1 MDEQSNVKYHL
12 TGMYQDWFLDYASH
26 VILERAV
33 PAIEDGLKPV
43 QRRILHAMK
52 GVDDG
57 KYNKVANIVGQTM
70 QYHPHGD
77 ASIGDALV
85 QLGQKN
91 LLIDCQGNW
100 GNILTGDGAA
110 APRYIE
116 ARLSKFALETVFNPK
131 TTEWMLSYDGRKKEP
146 VHLPVKFPLLL
157 AQGVEGIAVGLNSKI
172 LPHNFNEICD
182 AALHYLRGEEFVL
195 YPDFPTGGEVDVSR
209 YNDGERGGMVKV
221 RSRITKADDNKTLV
235 ISQVPYGTTTSKII
249 ETILKA
255 QDKGK
260 IKIRKVDD
268 YTAEEARIVVQ
279 LAPGASSDKTIDAL
293 YAFTDCEVSISPN
306 CCVIENNKPIFTTV
320 SELLRKSVD
329 NTRSLL
335 KQELEI
341 QKAELEEQYFFTSL
355 ERIFIENRIYKEE
368 GYEQA
373 PNRDKLIAFVD
384 KALTP
389 FKAQLLREVR
399 KEDIERLFDIRM
411 IRITRFDSKKADE
424 LMRDLKKRIEQNIKD
439 LNHLTD
445 YTIRW
450 FEHLQKTYGEAYPRL
465 TEVRNFASINV
476 KTVVEANEKL
486 YINREEGFIGT
497 GLKKDEYLCNCS
509 DLDDIIVFHKDG
521 KYKITRVADKIF
533 IGTDILHVD
542 IFKKND
548 TRTIYN
554 VVYRDGKGGIYY
566 MKRFNVTGVARDKE
580 YDLTQ
585 GKVGSRVVYFTANP
599 NGEAEVIRVQLKP
612 ALHIKK
618 MEVNKDLSQLAVKSR
633 TARGNVLTK
642 YEVKSITLKQ
652 KGHSTLGGRKVWF
665 DPDVLRLN
673 YDGQGTYIGE
683 FVDDDRILVITT
695 GGEYY
700 TTTFDLTA
708 HFDKNIHIIEKFDP
722 DKVWSLAMWNAE
734 LGYYYAKRFALDA
747 QAKQQSFLGE
757 SADNRI
763 EVLTDKENALF
774 LVTYAD
780 DSREPMEVNMQ
791 EFIEAKSPR
800 AKGKRLTTLDVASIT
815 DITPAPEDEESEQ
828 EDGET
833 SDNSVISATSDNAER
848 SEIDNKVVDENLQSE
863 TANVT
868 LVQDVPF
875 TITNMPAGNKNDKPL
890 DSHSSQPH
898 QDEEQLSLF

>member
-1 MDEQSNVKYHL
+1 MSEEGVTYHL
-12 TGMYQDWFLDYASH
+12 TGMYKDWFLDYASH

-33 PAIEDGLKPV
+33 PAVEDGLKPV

-172 LPHNFNEICD
+172 LPHNFGELCD
-182 AALHYLRGEEFVL
+182 AALAYLHGEEFVL
-195 YPDFPTGGEVDVSR
+195 YPDFPTGGEIDVSR
-209 YNDGERGGMVKV
+209 YNDGERGGMVKI
-221 RSRITKADDNKTLV
+221 RSRITKADDNRTLV

-255 QDKGK
+255 QEKGK
-260 IKIRKVDD
+260 IKIKKVDD
-268 YTAEEARIVVQ
+268 FTAEEARIVVQ

-293 YAFTDCEVSISPN
+293 YAFTDCEVSVSPN
-306 CCVIENNKPIFTTV
+306 CCVIQDNKPIFTTV
-320 SELLRKSVD
+320 SELLRQSVE
-329 NTRSLL
+329 TTKGLL
-335 KQELEI
+335 RRELEI

-355 ERIFIENRIYKEE
+355 ERIFIEQRIYKEK
-368 GYEQA
+368 GYEDA
-373 PNRDKLIAFVD
+373 PDKEKLIRFTD
-384 KALTP
+384 KALEP
-389 FKAQLLREVR
+389 FKPQLLREVKR
-399 KEDIERLFDIRM
+399 EDIERLFEIRM

-424 LMRDLKKRIEQNIKD
+424 LMRDLEKRIKQTQHD

-445 YTIRW
+445 YAIRW
-450 FEHLQKTYGEAYPRL
+450 YEHLKDTYGARYPRQ

-509 DLDDIIVFHKDG
+509 DIDDIIVFHRDG
-521 KYKITRVADKIF
+521 RYKIVRVADKIF
-533 IGTDILHVD
+533 IGTDILHVA

-554 VVYRDGKGGIYY
+554 VVYRDGKAGVYY
-566 MKRFNVTGVARDKE
+566 MKRFSVTGVARDKE

-585 GKVGSRVVYFTANP
+585 GKAGSKVVYFTANP
-599 NGEAEVIRVQLKP
+599 NGEAEVIRVLLKP
-612 ALHIKK
+612 VLHLKK
-618 MEVNKDLSQLAVKSR
+618 MEVNKDLSELAVKSR

-673 YDGQGTYIGE
+673 YDGQGTYLGE
-683 FVDDDRILVITT
+683 FVDDDRILVITNQ
-695 GGEYY
+695 GDYY
-700 TTTFDLTA
+700 LNTFELTA
-708 HFDKNIHIIEKFDP
+708 HFDKDIRIIEKYKP
-722 DKVWSLAMWNAE
+722 EKVWSMVQWDAAR
-734 LGYYYAKRFALDA
+734 GYYYAKRFTFDA
-747 QAKQQSFLGE
+747 QARPQRMTGDN
-757 SADNRI
+757 ADSRL
-763 EVLTDKENALF
+763 ELLSDREDAVF
-774 LVTYAD
+774 RVTLAD
-780 DSREPMEVNMQ
+780 ESREPMELVMS
-791 EFIEAKSPR
+791 ELIEARNPR
-800 AKGKRLTTLDVASIT
+800 GKGKRISTLDIARLE
-815 DITPAPEDEESEQ
+815 DITPEPEPEEPEEQETPEPEEPENLTPEPAAESTKPAETQEETESAESEKK
-828 EDGET
+828 
-833 SDNSVISATSDNAER
+833 SAPAE
-848 SEIDNKVVDENLQSE
+848 KKAAPAL
-863 TANVT
+863 
-868 LVQDVPF
+868 DVPF
-875 TITNMPAGNKNDKPL
+875 TITNEVPENSRPAGD
-890 DSHSSQPH
+890 
-898 QDEEQLSLF
+898 QLSLF

>member
-1 MDEQSNVKYHL
+1 MDDQSSVKYHL

-33 PAIEDGLKPV
+33 PAVEDGLKPV

-85 QLGQKN
+85 QLGQKD

-157 AQGVEGIAVGLNSKI
+157 VQGVEGIAVGLNSKI
-172 LPHNFNEICD
+172 LPHNFNEICE
-182 AALHYLRGEEFVL
+182 AALHYLREKPFEL

-209 YNDGERGGMVKV
+209 YNDGERGGVVKI
-221 RSRITKADDNKTLV
+221 RSRISKTDDNKTLV

-268 YTAEEARIVVQ
+268 FTAEEARIVVQ

-293 YAFTDCEVSISPN
+293 YAFTDCEVSLSPN

-335 KQELEI
+335 RQELEI
-341 QKAELEEQYFFTSL
+341 QKNELEEQYFYTSL

-373 PNRDKLIAFVD
+373 PNKDKLIVFVD
-384 KALTP
+384 KALDP
-389 FKAQLLREVR
+389 FKPQLLREVR
-399 KEDIERLFDIRM
+399 KEDIEKLFDIRM

-424 LMRDLKKRIEQNIKD
+424 LMRDLKKRIEQTVKD

-450 FEHLQKTYGEAYPRL
+450 FEHLRESYGGSYPRR

-509 DLDDIIVFHKDG
+509 DMDDIIVFHKDG
-521 KYKITRVADKIF
+521 KYKITKVADKIF

-548 TRTIYN
+548 TRTVYN

-566 MKRFNVTGVARDKE
+566 MKRFFVTGVARDKD

-585 GKVGSRVVYFTANP
+585 GKPGSRVVYFTANP
-599 NGEAEVIRVQLKP
+599 NGEAEVIRVQLKS
-612 ALHIKK
+612 ALHLKK
-618 MEVNKDLSQLAVKSR
+618 IEVTKDLSQLAVKSR
-633 TARGNVLTK
+633 SARGNVLTK
-642 YEVKSITLKQ
+642 YEVKTVTLKQ
-652 KGHSTLGGRKVWF
+652 KGRSTLGGRKVWF

-673 YDGQGTYIGE
+673 YDGQGTYLGE
-683 FVDDDRILVITT
+683 FVDDDRILVITSA
-695 GGEYY
+695 GEYY
-700 TTTFDLTA
+700 TTGFELTA
-708 HFDKNIHIIEKFDP
+708 HFDKNIRVIEKYDA
-722 DKVWSLAMWNAE
+722 DKVWSLALWNAE
-734 LGYYYAKRFALDA
+734 LGYYYAKRFTLDA
-747 QAKQQSFLGE
+747 QAKMQSFSGDN
-757 SADNRI
+757 ADNRI

-774 LVTYAD
+774 RVVYAD
-780 DSREPMEVNMQ
+780 AAREPMEVDMSV
-791 EFIEAKSPR
+791 FIEAKSPK
-800 AKGKRLTTLDVASIT
+800 AKGKRLTTLEVARIE
-815 DITPAPEDEESEQ
+815 DITPEQEEEPEDAEENTE
-828 EDGET
+828 EEKKDG
-833 SDNSVISATSDNAER
+833 D
-848 SEIDNKVVDENLQSE
+848 
-863 TANVT
+863 VT
-868 LVQDVPF
+868 MVQDVPF
-875 TITNMPAGNKNDKPL
+875 TITNLTDNKPSNENKSAD
-890 DSHSSQPH
+890 D
-898 QDEEQLSLF
+898 QLSLF